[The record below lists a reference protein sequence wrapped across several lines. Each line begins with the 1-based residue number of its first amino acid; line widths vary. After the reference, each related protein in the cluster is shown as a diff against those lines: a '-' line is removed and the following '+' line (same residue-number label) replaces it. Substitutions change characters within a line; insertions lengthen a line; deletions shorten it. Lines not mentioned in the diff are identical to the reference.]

1 MTFRSESTPTNLTSR
16 CASFI
21 GKYDCLIGYLHHADT
36 PRMLEDPAHQ
46 DVARWGKDGELNG
59 ALLYF
64 ASDASSYTTGQILAV
79 DGGWLAE

>member
-1 MTFRSESTPTNLTSR
+1 MLKYVESRTS
-16 CASFI
+16 I
-21 GKYDCLIGYLHHADT
+21 N
-36 PRMLEDPAHQ
+36 
-46 DVARWGKDGELNG
+46 RWGKDGELNG